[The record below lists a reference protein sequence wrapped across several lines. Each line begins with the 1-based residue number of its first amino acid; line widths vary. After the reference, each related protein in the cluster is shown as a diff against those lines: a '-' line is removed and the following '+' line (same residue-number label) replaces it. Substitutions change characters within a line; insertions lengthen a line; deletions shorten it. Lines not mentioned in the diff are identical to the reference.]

1 MVTVYPHI
9 EARGLFVAEVGQW
22 MQRYRTA
29 EARTAWQRWI
39 DEGAG

>member
-29 EARTAWQRWI
+29 EARMACERWI
-39 DEGAG
+39 DAGPG